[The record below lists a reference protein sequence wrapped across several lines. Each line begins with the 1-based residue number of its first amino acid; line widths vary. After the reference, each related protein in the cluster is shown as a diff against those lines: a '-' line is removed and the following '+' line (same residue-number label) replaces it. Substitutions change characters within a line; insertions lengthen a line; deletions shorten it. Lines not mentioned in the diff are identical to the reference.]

1 MLLAACGGGGGG
13 GGNSEVSPPVVLPVP
28 PLSAECQPGSV
39 ARLAQDSAAQPGRN
53 TELTLLA
60 CAGHELKQL
69 QWTQTAGPALNPLSA
84 RSQAISVDPQSAQL
98 YRFELSYVD
107 EQGRSYREAVPLEAK
122 AAANADSPL
131 LRGEPSVMAG
141 GKTSLR
147 ATHPQLA
154 SPEWAAATVQWTQIE
169 GPSVDLG
176 DSTAWRL
183 LLKAPQVT
191 QDTLVRLRAT
201 VTLANGRQGSGEF
214 SLLVQAP
221 GTGLPSD
228 PLFTAKDPVS
238 RVYPYL
244 AQGPYAA
251 ALDECIYS
259 PRLSAS
265 NPNNLCTL
273 ARLPLLGQ
281 ATTGAVPTVEQVM
294 QRVLVS
300 NDWMGEVFERFL
312 REQDPQQDFR
322 RMLSSVTAIVIG
334 GRVRPS
340 FYWNATGAIYLDA
353 SNLWLTPEQRDSV
366 SESPDP
372 RSNFGAAL
380 NYASPWRYVKDNNH
394 AYASLAREPR
404 VSRNLAEVVYPL
416 GSLLFHELTHAAD
429 FMPPRTHASLPSNK
443 RVYEAG
449 PARSL
454 SQSLYEQLPFYSS
467 EMQGLAKVLSFGA
480 TPTALQQSYT
490 PGDIANFFGRDR
502 VNDDYAY
509 SVPDGE
515 RYSREDAAMLLE
527 EAMMQL
533 RYGVL
538 RDYAVTNKL
547 QDGAL
552 SADLIVNWG
561 QRGRIG
567 EAAIKPR
574 VKLVLAEAMPWVS
587 SSLVD
592 GLAAPQPL
600 RSGLSWGANLDQTAL
615 AAGRI
620 RPLSA
625 QQRFNELEQTTRE
638 LRSR

>member
-1 MLLAACGGGGGG
+1 
-13 GGNSEVSPPVVLPVP
+13 
-28 PLSAECQPGSV
+28 
-39 ARLAQDSAAQPGRN
+39 
-53 TELTLLA
+53 
-60 CAGHELKQL
+60 
-69 QWTQTAGPALNPLSA
+69 
-84 RSQAISVDPQSAQL
+84 
-98 YRFELSYVD
+98 
-107 EQGRSYREAVPLEAK
+107 
-122 AAANADSPL
+122 
-131 LRGEPSVMAG
+131 
-141 GKTSLR
+141 
-147 ATHPQLA
+147 
-154 SPEWAAATVQWTQIE
+154 
-169 GPSVDLG
+169 
-176 DSTAWRL
+176 
-183 LLKAPQVT
+183 
-191 QDTLVRLRAT
+191 
-201 VTLANGRQGSGEF
+201 
-214 SLLVQAP
+214 
-221 GTGLPSD
+221 
-228 PLFTAKDPVS
+228 
-238 RVYPYL
+238 
-244 AQGPYAA
+244 
-251 ALDECIYS
+251 
-259 PRLSAS
+259 
-265 NPNNLCTL
+265 
-273 ARLPLLGQ
+273 
-281 ATTGAVPTVEQVM
+281 
-294 QRVLVS
+294 
-300 NDWMGEVFERFL
+300 
-312 REQDPQQDFR
+312 
-322 RMLSSVTAIVIG
+322 
-334 GRVRPS
+334 
-340 FYWNATGAIYLDA
+340 
-353 SNLWLTPEQRDSV
+353 
-366 SESPDP
+366 
-372 RSNFGAAL
+372 
-380 NYASPWRYVKDNNH
+380 VKDNNH

-404 VSRNLAEVVYPL
+404 VSRKLDEVVYPL

-490 PGDIANFFGRDR
+490 PSDIANFFSRDR

-552 SADLIVNWG
+552 SADLLVNWG

-592 GLAAPQPL
+592 GLAAPLQL

-625 QQRFNELEQTTRE
+625 QQRFNEQEQTTRE